1 MTLTMMKLQAF
12 ISDMNWTK
20 EEAIAQFHYV
30 LCIRD
35 RQLGS

>member
-1 MTLTMMKLQAF
+1 MTPTMMKLQAF

-30 LCIRD
+30 LCVRD
-35 RQLGS
+35 RQVES

>member
-1 MTLTMMKLQAF
+1 MTLAMIKLQEF

-30 LCIRD
+30 LCVEPKTM
-35 RQLGS
+35 SK

>member
-1 MTLTMMKLQAF
+1 MTPSMMKLQAF

-30 LCIRD
+30 LCVEPKTM
-35 RQLGS
+35 SK